1 MLERMSVVSIGLF
14 LDLLFGDP
22 HWLYHPVQGIGAV
35 IKRTEM
41 LLWKIFRLG
50 PGKEEDSRKK
60 KAAGVILVCIVLLW
74 SVGIPAAVLFLA
86 KKIQYKLYLGI
97 EAVMC
102 YQLLAMHSLKKE
114 SMKVYKALRALREG
128 TLEKAR
134 YAVSMIVGRDT
145 DCLDEEGIIRAAVE
159 TVAENTS
166 DGVIA
171 PLLFL
176 ILFGPLGG
184 FFYKAVN
191 TMDSMIGYK
200 NEKYYYFGW
209 AAAKLDDALNLI
221 PSRVAAVAMIA
232 ASFLCGMNWKNAVRI
247 YRRDRF
253 KHSSPNA
260 AQTESVCAGALS
272 VRLAGDAFYFG
283 ELYHKPEIGD
293 ALRRIEAE
301 DIRRANRLLYAASF
315 LVWGVAVLSIAAI
328 YCWQTK

>member
-1 MLERMSVVSIGLF
+1 MLERMGIVSAGLF

-35 IKRTEM
+35 IKRTET
-41 LLWKIFRLG
+41 LLWKWFRLS
-50 PGKEEDSRKK
+50 PKKEGDSRKK
-60 KAAGVILVCIVLLW
+60 KAAGVILVCVVLLW

-86 KKIQYKLYLGI
+86 KGMRYEVYLGI

-102 YQLLAMHSLKKE
+102 YQLLAMHSLRRE
-114 SMKVYKALRALREG
+114 SMKVYKAIQEG

-145 DCLDEEGIIRAAVE
+145 ECLDKEGIIKAAVE

-176 ILFGPLGG
+176 ILFGPPGG

-191 TMDSMIGYK
+191 TMDSMTGYK
-200 NEKYYYFGW
+200 NERYYYFGW

-247 YRRDRF
+247 YRRDRY

-272 VRLAGDAFYFG
+272 VKLAGDAFYFG

-293 ALRRIEAE
+293 ALRQIEAG
-301 DIRRANRLLYAASF
+301 DIRRANRLLYTASF
-315 LVWGVAVLSIAAI
+315 LVWGIAAVLAVVFA
-328 YCWQTK
+328 